1 MSIGMERESSGE
13 SKVIKEMSH
22 MMKRK
27 AQYNAAEKNNQT
39 PLKNKQEAE
48 FSAEFTQ
55 GEDPAKGKN
64 RNSSKG
70 MKGRS

>member
-1 MSIGMERESSGE
+1 ME
-13 SKVIKEMSH
+13 KVRVTKEMSY
-22 MMKRK
+22 MKRK

-39 PLKNKQEAE
+39 PLKNKQELE
-48 FSAEFTQ
+48 FSAEFSQ
-55 GEDPAKGKN
+55 GEDSAKGKN

>member
-1 MSIGMERESSGE
+1 MEKEQKGKISS
-13 SKVIKEMSH
+13 KEMSH
-22 MMKRK
+22 KMKRK

-70 MKGRS
+70 KKGRS

>member
-1 MSIGMERESSGE
+1 
-13 SKVIKEMSH
+13 

-55 GEDPAKGKN
+55 GEDPSKGKN